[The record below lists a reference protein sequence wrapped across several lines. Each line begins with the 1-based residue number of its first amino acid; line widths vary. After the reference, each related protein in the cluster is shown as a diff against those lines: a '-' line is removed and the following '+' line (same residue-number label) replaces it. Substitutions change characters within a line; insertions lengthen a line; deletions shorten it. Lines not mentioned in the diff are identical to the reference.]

1 MFHVYARLPSPKLTF
16 SPLKVDGGKIK
27 FPFGGNWPIF
37 RGQLLVSGRVTLLF
51 GDMMHK
57 N

>member
-16 SPLKVDGGKIK
+16 SPLKIDGGKIK